1 MTDRLRSLRGDSEP
15 GCKHDADEESL
26 LNNIVI
32 GVTIVIIII
41 IIINIIIN
49 ISSSSSSSSMAS
61 KYTSNDVSINSFKNQ
76 LDNNGTTYAFKA
88 VFVSPF

>member
-32 GVTIVIIII
+32 GVTIVIII

>member
-32 GVTIVIIII
+32 GVTIVIII
-41 IIINIIIN
+41 IIIN

>member
-41 IIINIIIN
+41 IINIIIN
-49 ISSSSSSSSMAS
+49 IISSSSSSSMAS
-61 KYTSNDVSINSFKNQ
+61 KYMSNDVSINSFKNQ